1 MGLSSIAVQQREK
14 EDEALK
20 SFIVF
25 SLVGCS
31 NMPANLERDT
41 HQQTV
46 MLAIALVRDVFGH
59 TATPTAR

>member
-25 SLVGCS
+25 SLVGSVGLHVAVLSTS
-31 NMPANLERDT
+31 NFWVTQNSKFKT
-41 HQQTV
+41 T
-46 MLAIALVRDVFGH
+46 
-59 TATPTAR
+59 